1 MSAPSL
7 FNAEIVQQGLR
18 ASVEGLH
25 PRRLAKSPVMF
36 TVGVGA
42 ALCGI
47 FALRDAQ
54 RGQPWGDDAAI
65 ALILLLTVQLATFA
79 EGLAEARGRAQASA
93 LRATRSDTIARRL
106 TASGDEE
113 PVPSTSLR
121 PGDRVI
127 VSAGEVIPGD
137 GEVVRGTATVDES
150 AITGE
155 SAPVLREAGTDR
167 SGVTGGTRVLS
178 DEIELTITAQPGD
191 SFLDRMI
198 KLVEGAERQ
207 PTPNEVALGTLLAA
221 LTLVFLIV
229 CATLPSLAAAVGAS
243 IDHSTL
249 VALFVCLVPTT
260 IGGLLPAIGIAGMD
274 RALRANVL
282 AKSGRAIEIAGDIDL
297 MLLDKTGTITLGARQ
312 ARQLIAL
319 GGVSDARLRQAATL
333 ASLEDP
339 TPEGRSI
346 VALAGEGVTAAAGA
360 IFVPFSASTRM
371 SGVDLPDGRRIRKGA
386 VSAVSAWIEAQGGAS
401 SGAELT
407 RLVEEIA
414 RRGGTPLVVAEGPN
428 ALGVI
433 ALVDVLKPGMKERFA
448 RLRAMGIQTI
458 MVTGD
463 NPLTAAAIA
472 TEAGVD
478 GFIAEATPEDKLQ
491 RVRDEQRAGKLVAMT
506 GDGTNDAPA
515 LAQADLGLAMNAG
528 TQAAKEAANLIDLDS
543 DPTKLAQVVEIG
555 KQLLS
560 TRGALTTFS
569 LANDVAKYFVLL
581 PAMFAVS
588 LPGLDALNVLDL
600 SSPRTAIYAA
610 LLFNALILPALVP
623 LALRGVALRAET
635 AEARLTR
642 SLVVYGGG
650 GLIAPFVGIK
660 LLDLGLSALG
670 LS

>member
-1 MSAPSL
+1 PELLA
-7 FNAEIVQQGLR
+7 QGLR
-18 ASVEGLH
+18 ASVVGMH

-42 ALCGI
+42 GLCGT

-54 RGQPWGDDAAI
+54 LGQPWGDDAAI

-79 EGLAEARGRAQASA
+79 EGLAEARGRAQAGA

-106 TASGDEE
+106 TVSGEE
-113 PVPSTSLR
+113 ERVPSTALR

-137 GEVVRGTATVDES
+137 GEVVRGAATVDES

-178 DEIELTITAQPGD
+178 DEIELTVTAQPGD

-207 PTPNEVALGTLLAA
+207 PTPNELALGALLTA

-229 CATLPSLAAAVGAS
+229 CATLPSLAAAVGAKVEPA
-243 IDHSTL
+243 TV

-274 RALRANVL
+274 RALQANVL

-312 ARQLIAL
+312 ARRLVAL
-319 GGVSDARLRQAATL
+319 GGVAEARLREAATL

-346 VALAGEGVTAAAGA
+346 VALAGEGVAAAAGA
-360 IFVPFSASTRM
+360 TFVPFSASTRM

-386 VSAVSAWIEAQGGAS
+386 VSAIAAWIEAQGGAALS
-401 SGAELT
+401 AELG
-407 RLVEEIA
+407 RVVEEIA
-414 RRGGTPLVVAEGPN
+414 RRGGTPLVVAEGPTP
-428 ALGVI
+428 LGVI

-448 RLRAMGIQTI
+448 RLREMGIQTV

-478 GFIAEATPEDKLQ
+478 GFIAEATPEAKLQ
-491 RVRDEQRAGKLVAMT
+491 RVRDEQNAGKLVAMT

-588 LPGLDALNVLDL
+588 LPGLDALNVLHL
-600 SSPRTAIYAA
+600 SSPRTALYAA

-623 LALRGVALRAET
+623 LALRGVALRAES

-642 SLVVYGGG
+642 SLLIYGGG
-650 GLIAPFVGIK
+650 GLVTPFVGIK